1 MPGVGPAAGAASR
14 AGPSVVLSGRVRET
28 LEMITKGSA
37 LDEIAAYMQAAPHT
51 VQTCGRRI
59 HSKPK
64 ASSRAGLLHEA
75 RQLGLLPP

>member
-1 MPGVGPAAGAASR
+1 
-14 AGPSVVLSGRVRET
+14 
-28 LEMITKGSA
+28 MITKGSA